1 MSETTKN
8 TTTKEAP
15 KATRSN
21 PGKKAEATKSTG
33 PKVTKLP
40 DGTIK
45 EYY

>member
-8 TTTKEAP
+8 NTSKEAP

-21 PGKKAEATKSTG
+21 PGKKAEATRGKG

-45 EYY
+45 EDY